1 MKQFTLDPAIPLE
14 EGGSFHGHHADLK
27 LVFPDSPLD
36 QASILPQ
43 TISVLPSA
51 TLKILMIKLTKAARS
66 ALAAGAFHLELQS
79 GKLGDD
85 DMNTKLSDLG
95 LRAGDEV
102 IVRTE

>member
-1 MKQFTLDPAIPLE
+1 M
-14 EGGSFHGHHADLK
+14 
-27 LVFPDSPLD
+27 VFPDSPAD
-36 QASILPQ
+36 QASTLPQ

-51 TLKILMIKLTKAARS
+51 TLKILVIKLKKAAGS
-66 ALAAGAFHLELQS
+66 ALATGAFHLAYQG

-95 LRAGDEV
+95 LREGDEV